1 MSRSTEKERM
11 GAGPPPWTALK
22 IAAVTG
28 LFLCGACRSEDSP
41 EKQKRQV
48 PPQPTR
54 VASSSGAVLP
64 TSAGKRLLDQCSR
77 RTAWGIR
84 DFWTPDDSAI
94 AILEEKLPMFV
105 DSVGRSWKSL
115 REAVPRDAYLRQY
128 IGIVRWNGE
137 RTIYVNAFHRRH
149 LEALNDA
156 RAQIA
161 RQQGRP
167 VSDTVAWRLVPL
179 VVCDGGEA
187 FFGAEYDPQTGRFS
201 NLRVNAR
208 ADGSG

>member
-1 MSRSTEKERM
+1 MI
-11 GAGPPPWTALK
+11 AG
-22 IAAVTG
+22 VTG
-28 LFLCGACRSEDSP
+28 LFLWGACRSQENP

-64 TSAGKRLLDQCSR
+64 ISAGKRLLNQCSR

-84 DFWTPDDSAI
+84 EFWRPDDAAI

-105 DSVGRSWKSL
+105 DSVGGRSWNSL
-115 REAVPRDAYLRQY
+115 REAVSRDAYLRQY
-128 IGIVRWNGE
+128 IGTVRWNGE

-161 RQQGRP
+161 RQQGRS

-187 FFGAEYDPQTGRFS
+187 FFGIEYDPQTGRFR